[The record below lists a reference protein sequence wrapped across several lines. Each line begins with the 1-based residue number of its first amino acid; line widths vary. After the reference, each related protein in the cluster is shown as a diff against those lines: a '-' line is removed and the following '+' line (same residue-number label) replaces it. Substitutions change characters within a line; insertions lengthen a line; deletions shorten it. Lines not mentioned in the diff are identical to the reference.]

1 MRKYWTAEDWRSLQE
16 AQTYGDLLKIAFV
29 VAKRMPQPLGQ
40 VCGPISTGGRGS
52 IAENMRAINESIEK
66 LNNDGIHIFD
76 QIPFEDPMRRIR
88 TSLVNRYPAQLLE
101 EFYLALFESGLIKT
115 LYFLPGWKSSMGA
128 TWEHEQAKRL
138 GINIIYL

>member
-40 VCGPISTGGRGS
+40 VCGPISTGGLGS
-52 IAENMRAINESIEK
+52 IAENLRAINEAIEK
-66 LNNDGIHIFD
+66 LVDGDIHIFD
-76 QIPFEDPMRRIR
+76 QVPFEDPMRRIR
-88 TSLVNRYPAQLLE
+88 VSSENHYPSQLLE
-101 EFYLALFESGLIKT
+101 EFYLPLFESGLIKA
-115 LYFLPGWKSSMGA
+115 LYFLPDWKSSMGA

-138 GINIIYL
+138 GISIVYL